1 MYIILSLR
9 RIDKNGQQKE
19 MSISKNNCK
28 KLINA
33 KLSALKSLV
42 KSKCHPFKNKFVRIP
57 NPIKKRQKILQR
69 SKQKRV
75 QLNYFI
81 VVGFNKRLSASSSL
95 LFSRVSS
102 LQTSKVIFVFEMV
115 KQLDMLFS
123 YFRCIFTRTFITITS
138 HQILQSCLI
147 QF

>member
-1 MYIILSLR
+1 MAALALLLVVAKRVISFWVVWINDTPSRQMMGVSFAALVATILLQKLVTSWRLWILR
-9 RIDKNGQQKE
+9 HL
-19 MSISKNNCK
+19 
-28 KLINA
+28 KLTQHH
-33 KLSALKSLV
+33 LDSV
-42 KSKCHPFKNKFVRIP
+42 YKSKCHPFKNKFVRIP

-102 LQTSKVIFVFEMV
+102 LQTSKVICVFEMV
-115 KQLDMLFS
+115 K
-123 YFRCIFTRTFITITS
+123 
-138 HQILQSCLI
+138 
-147 QF
+147 